1 MGLTR
6 VCRSCAAEVRP
17 YDLAQEPLCDVCARL
32 FEVEVERLRTR
43 NESLEAAHRDAAE
56 GSAWLQKHLPTKYL
70 GRNIVN
76 AAAAW
81 IQDLQ
86 ASAESELRFV
96 KSALSRHDHNSL
108 RHDWPREV
116 DSHRRLWVK
125 VPAHFLEELLG
136 ISIDD

>member
-1 MGLTR
+1 MEQYKLTALREVSEAGGL
-6 VCRSCAAEVRP
+6 P
-17 YDLAQEPLCDVCARL
+17 
-32 FEVEVERLRTR
+32 VEVVELLDEYEQLKSR

-70 GRNIVN
+70 GKNIVN

-81 IQDLQ
+81 IRDLQ
-86 ASAESELRFV
+86 ASAESELRFI